1 MTQIHDQTAQGLA
14 ALVRSR
20 ELSPVEITEHVL
32 RRTEQHDP
40 ALGSFISVMPEM
52 ALEQALNAEKRVMS
66 EAPDGL
72 PLLLGVPIPVKD
84 LEPVAGAPVTHG
96 SRLYRNTVAPADSGV
111 VARLRAA
118 GAVFTGKTNTPEF
131 GSSCYTENRIAPPT
145 RNPWDSALTPG
156 GSSGGAGAAVAARL
170 APVAHGS
177 DGGGSIRIPASACGL
192 FGLKPTRGR
201 ISGAPARAD
210 LLGLST
216 SGPLT
221 RTVADAALLLDT
233 MAFSAPGDPF
243 RAPEHRG
250 SFLRHL
256 DEEPGS
262 LRIGTCAGTGSAG
275 VELHPH
281 VRAAHEESIA
291 LLTGLGHEIEEVPVP
306 YDTHFEGL
314 FAEDFGVLWAAMAS
328 AAPVPPEH
336 EGELTELNRWL
347 RERARAASAPRLV
360 EALGRLQQGVRSFM
374 IATAHLDAL
383 LTPTL
388 ARPPV
393 PVGHFTEEGPER
405 TFELMTEFSPF
416 TSLYNVTGQPS
427 VNVPLSWSP
436 DGLPVGSML
445 SAPAGGE
452 GTLLSLSAQLE
463 RARPWEHRVPPG
475 V

>member
-32 RRTEQHDP
+32 RRTERHDP
-40 ALGSFISVMPEM
+40 ALGAFVSVMSEM
-52 ALEQALNAEKRVMS
+52 AMEQALNAEKRVMS
-66 EAPDGL
+66 DAPDRL
-72 PLLLGVPIPVKD
+72 PPLLGVPVPVKD

-96 SRLYRNTVAPADSGV
+96 SRLFHDTVAPSDGGV
-111 VARLRAA
+111 VTRLRAA
-118 GAVFTGKTNTPEF
+118 GAVITGKTNTPEF
-131 GSSCYTENRIAPPT
+131 GSSCYTENEVAPPT
-145 RNPWDSALTPG
+145 RNPWDTALTPG
-156 GSSGGAGAAVAARL
+156 GSSGGAAAAVAARL
-170 APVAHGS
+170 APAAHAS
-177 DGGGSIRIPASACGL
+177 DGGGSIRIPASSCGL

-243 RAPEHRG
+243 RAPEHHG
-250 SFLRHL
+250 GFLRHVE
-256 DEEPGS
+256 EEPGR
-262 LRIGTCAGTGSAG
+262 LRIGTYAGTGSAG
-275 VELHPH
+275 VELHPD
-281 VRAAHEESIA
+281 VRTAHEETVA
-291 LLTGLGHEIEEVPVP
+291 LLTGLGHEVEEVPVP
-306 YDTHFEGL
+306 YDTHFGGH

-336 EGELTELNRWL
+336 EDVLTPLNRWL
-347 RERARAASAPRLV
+347 RERARATPAPRLV
-360 EALGRLQQGVRSFM
+360 QALGRLQQGVRSFM
-374 IATAHLDAL
+374 TATAQFDAL
-383 LTPTL
+383 LAPTL

-393 PVGHFTEEGPER
+393 PIGHFTQEGPER
-405 TFELMTEFSPF
+405 TFELMTQFSPF

-427 VNVPLSWSP
+427 VNVPLYWSP
-436 DGLPVGSML
+436 DGLPIGSMI
-445 SAPAGGE
+445 SAPVGGE
-452 GTLLSLSAQLE
+452 GTLLALSAQLE
-463 RARPWEHRVPPG
+463 RARPWAHRVPPG